1 MKRFF
6 LLSFFLISAC
16 SSNNIDNVENSK
28 PLFSKSMNFEEFKI
42 KVKNYAN
49 QSSFPNIKD

>member
-16 SSNNIDNVENSK
+16 SSNNIDNVETSK
-28 PLFSKSMNFEEFKI
+28 PLFSKSMNFEEFRI